1 MDTAAVTAGG
11 APGRILGEDIG
22 AVPPPRTAT
31 PSGSIP
37 APRSAPSPAGHEAA
51 ATGAPPPDRP
61 RRLRR
66 TAHRLRT
73 RTAPLRAPRFDP
85 YWTAGFF
92 FVAFALLALHRFR
105 TLSASSWDL
114 GIFEQAIRGYAHFQ
128 APIVDLKGP
137 GTNILGDHFS
147 PVLIVL
153 APFYRLFP
161 SPLTLLLAQAA
172 LVAVSAIPVTRAA
185 ARTLGRVPG
194 LAIGV
199 AYGTSW
205 GVQKAVDFD
214 FHEIAFALPL
224 IAFALEAVLRGR
236 WTAVVCWAAP
246 LVLVKEDLGVTA
258 AVIGALALIRTR
270 RASPLAIG
278 LVAFGLSATA
288 VTLGLLIPGFN
299 GSGSYDYWSKFGA
312 DGGGLTIPLVT
323 AVRTTL
329 WVLLP
334 TTGLLALRSPLLL
347 VALPTL
353 GWRFLSHEPHY
364 WGTDWHYSAVLMPVV
379 FLALIDALPGA
390 RVSARP
396 WLRSYAHH
404 LPAAVV
410 AVALALT
417 TTLPLARL
425 TEGATYRTPPDAI
438 AAEKLLARIPDGA
451 SVESDIRPLSRLAG
465 RTRAFWIGD
474 TGGLSPEYVAV
485 QLRDNRTP
493 HQALA
498 DAAARHPKST
508 YVLLGSAGDLLVFHR
523 TSAR

>member
-1 MDTAAVTAGG
+1 MNTAAATAGE
-11 APGRILGEDIG
+11 APGRVPG
-22 AVPPPRTAT
+22 AGAGTGVVPPQRTAAPDG
-31 PSGSIP
+31 PSV
-37 APRSAPSPAGHEAA
+37 AA
-51 ATGAPPPDRP
+51 DGAPAAVRD
-61 RRLRR
+61 RLRH
-66 TAHRLRT
+66 TAHRLRE
-73 RTAPLRAPRFDP
+73 RTAPLRVPRLDP

-92 FVAFALLALHRFR
+92 FLAYTVLACWHFR
-105 TLSASSWDL
+105 TLSTSSWDL
-114 GIFEQAIRGYAHFQ
+114 GIFEQAIRGYAHFG

-147 PVLIVL
+147 PVLVLL
-153 APFYRLFP
+153 APLYRLFP
-161 SPLTLLLAQAA
+161 SSLTLLIAQAA
-172 LVAVSAIPVTRAA
+172 LFALSVLPVTRAA
-185 ARTLGRVPG
+185 ARSLGRLTG
-194 LAIGV
+194 LAIGI
-199 AYGTSW
+199 AYGLSW

-258 AVIGALALIRTR
+258 ATIGALALIRTR

-288 VTLGLLIPGFN
+288 VTLGVLIPGFN

-312 DGGGLTIPLVT
+312 EGGGAAIPLVT

-364 WGTDWHYSAVLMPVV
+364 WGIDWHYNAVLMPVV
-379 FLALIDALPGA
+379 FLALIDALPRI

-404 LPAAVV
+404 LPAAVL
-410 AVALALT
+410 ATALALT
-417 TTLPLARL
+417 TTLPLSRL
-425 TEGATYRTPPDAI
+425 TEAATYRTPPAAI
-438 AAEKLLARIPDGA
+438 AAEKLLDHIPDGA
-451 SVESDIRPLSRLAG
+451 TVESDIRPLSRLTG
-465 RTRAFWIGD
+465 RTRVFWTGD
-474 TGGLSPEYVAV
+474 TGGLSPDYVAV
-485 QLRDNRTP
+485 QLHADRTP
-493 HQALA
+493 RQMLKEAM
-498 DAAARHPKST
+498 ARHPRST
-508 YVLLGSAGDLLVFHR
+508 YVLLGGTGDLLVFHR

>member
-1 MDTAAVTAGG
+1 MDTAAATAGG
-11 APGRILGEDIG
+11 GPGPILGEGG
-22 AVPPPRTAT
+22 ATVPPPRTAGPAAPT
-31 PSGSIP
+31 ATDPIP
-37 APRSAPSPAGHEAA
+37 PGGRGP
-51 ATGAPPPDRP
+51 
-61 RRLRR
+61 LRR
-66 TAHRLRT
+66 AAQRLRT
-73 RTAPLRAPRFDP
+73 RTAPLRAPRWDP
-85 YWTAGFF
+85 YWTAAFF
-92 FVAFALLALHRFR
+92 FLCFTLLSVSRFR
-105 TLSASSWDL
+105 GMSSSSWDL

-147 PVLIVL
+147 PVLVVL

-161 SPLTLLLAQAA
+161 SPLTLLIAQAA
-172 LVAVSAIPVTRAA
+172 LFALSALPVTRAA
-185 ARTLGRVPG
+185 ARYLGRLPG
-194 LAIGV
+194 LAIGL

-236 WTAVVCWAAP
+236 WTAAVCWAAP

-258 AVIGALALIRTR
+258 ATIGALALLRTR
-270 RASPLAIG
+270 RASPLPIA
-278 LVAFGLSATA
+278 LVAFGLTATA
-288 VTLGLLIPGFN
+288 LTLGLLIPAFN

-312 DGGGLTIPLVT
+312 AGQGATIPLGT
-323 AVRTTL
+323 ALRTTL

-364 WGTDWHYSAVLMPVV
+364 WGIDWHYNAVLMPVV
-379 FLALIDALPGA
+379 FLALVDALPRA

-404 LPAAVV
+404 LPAA
-410 AVALALT
+410 ALAAALALS

-425 TEGATYRTPPDAI
+425 TEPATYRKPASVT
-438 AAEKLLARIPDGA
+438 AAERLLERIPDDA
-451 SVESDIRPLSRLAG
+451 TVESDIRPLSRLTQ
-465 RTRAFWIGD
+465 RTRVFWTGD
-474 TGGLSPEYVAV
+474 TDGLAPDYVAL

-493 HQALA
+493 RQALA
-498 DAAARHPKST
+498 DAMARHAKST
-508 YVLLGSAGDLLVFHR
+508 YVIVGGAADLLVLRR
-523 TSAR
+523 TSAE

>member
-1 MDTAAVTAGG
+1 MNTAAATAGD
-11 APGRILGEDIG
+11 APGRIPGGEARTG
-22 AVPPPRTAT
+22 VVVPPQRAESPDGPLVATAGDGGPQGPRDRL
-31 PSGSIP
+31 
-37 APRSAPSPAGHEAA
+37 RSA
-51 ATGAPPPDRP
+51 
-61 RRLRR
+61 
-66 TAHRLRT
+66 AHRLRA
-73 RTAPLRAPRFDP
+73 RTAPLRRPRLDP

-92 FVAFALLALHRFR
+92 FLAYAVLAFWRFR
-105 TLSASSWDL
+105 TLSTSSWDV
-114 GIFEQAIRGYAHFQ
+114 GIFEQAIRGYAHFG

-147 PVLIVL
+147 PVLVVL
-153 APFYRLFP
+153 APVYRLFP
-161 SPLTLLLAQAA
+161 SSLTLLIAQAA
-172 LVAVSAIPVTRAA
+172 LFALSVLPVTRAA
-185 ARTLGRVPG
+185 ARSLGRLPG

-199 AYGTSW
+199 AYGLSW
-205 GVQKAVDFD
+205 GMQKAVDFD

-258 AVIGALALIRTR
+258 ATIGALALLRTR

-288 VTLGLLIPGFN
+288 VTLGVLIPGFN

-312 DGGGLTIPLVT
+312 EGGGATIPLAT

-379 FLALIDALPGA
+379 FLALVDALPRI
-390 RVSARP
+390 RVSTRP
-396 WLRSYAHH
+396 RLRSYAHH
-404 LPAAVV
+404 LPAAVL
-410 AVALALT
+410 AAALALT

-425 TEGATYRTPPDAI
+425 TEAATYRTPPDAV

-451 SVESDIRPLSRLAG
+451 SVESDIRPLSRLTG
-465 RTRAFWIGD
+465 RTQVFWTGD
-474 TGGLSPEYVAV
+474 TGGLAPDYVAV
-485 QLRDNRTP
+485 QLPADRTP

-498 DAAARHPKST
+498 DAMARHPRST
-508 YVLLGSAGDLLVFHR
+508 YVLLGSAGGLLVFHR

>member
-11 APGRILGEDIG
+11 APGRILGEDTG
-22 AVPPPRTAT
+22 AVPPPRTA
-31 PSGSIP
+31 PSAGTVP
-37 APRSAPSPAGHEAA
+37 APRSAGPDGTGTAG
-51 ATGAPPPDRP
+51 TGTPPPDLP
-61 RRLRR
+61 GRLRHA
-66 TAHRLRT
+66 AHRLRT
-73 RTAPLRAPRFDP
+73 RTAPLRAPRLDP
-85 YWTAGFF
+85 YWTAGLFF
-92 FVAFALLALHRFR
+92 AAYALLAVCRFR
-105 TLSASSWDL
+105 TLSTSSWDL
-114 GIFEQAIRGYAHFQ
+114 GIFEQAIRGYAHFR

-153 APFYRLFP
+153 APLYRLFP
-161 SPLTLLLAQAA
+161 SSLTLLIAQAA
-172 LVAVSAIPVTRAA
+172 LFAVSAIPVTRAA

-194 LAIGV
+194 LALGL

-270 RASPLAIG
+270 RASPLAIA
-278 LVAFGLSATA
+278 LVAFGITATA
-288 VTLGLLIPGFN
+288 VTLGVLIPGFN
-299 GSGSYDYWSKFGA
+299 GSGSYDYWSKFGS
-312 DGGGLTIPLVT
+312 DGGGLTIPLDT

-364 WGTDWHYSAVLMPVV
+364 WGIDWHYNAVLMPVV
-379 FLALIDALPGA
+379 FLALIDALPRA
-390 RVSARP
+390 RVSTRP

-410 AVALALT
+410 SVALALT

-425 TEGATYRTPPDAI
+425 TEAATYRTPPDAV
-438 AAEKLLARIPDGA
+438 AAGKLLDRIPDGA
-451 SVESDIRPLSRLAG
+451 SVESDIRPLSRLTG
-465 RTRAFWIGD
+465 RTRVFWTGD
-474 TGGLSPEYVAV
+474 TGGLAPDYVAV
-485 QLRDNRTP
+485 QLRDGRTP
-493 HQALA
+493 RQALA
-498 DAAARHPKST
+498 DAAARHPRST
-508 YVLLGSAGDLLVFHR
+508 YVILGGASDLLVLHR